1 MTSLLTAGTLSSS
14 VNSQLITN
22 EIIIREA
29 YERIGIVSDN
39 LSNQQ
44 LVSALNSCNLILN
57 SWLNKGLRAWMIR
70 QKMEAV
76 VLNRQQYFLLD
87 ENGNNTISDIRDCV
101 LRTQSRLAIY
111 NSSDSTLST
120 GTPFASSGSA
130 NNAFDSTAVGG
141 VTITGSTS
149 SNAKIG
155 FNFNLPV
162 STYSNVTLIGI
173 NSSVTNT
180 YTFDLQTSS
189 DNSTWS
195 TITSFASRSYPA
207 ANIIWQPIFSG
218 QTLQYLRLV
227 ETSGQTLKINQLYF
241 SNVVNDIYMARIAR
255 DVYMSFPSKQS
266 SNSQPN
272 QYFFDRQINPA
283 FYPWPYPTMIT
294 GSTTSSSSTTY
305 DNQWIFL
312 LNYTK
317 ALYDIG
323 GLFNIPEIPSR
334 FFDAMIAELTLRL
347 AIKGQKTDMIS
358 IYASDAENSFRL
370 AMMEDTERTPIQ
382 ISSYGGDGGGIY

>member
-1 MTSLLTAGTLSSS
+1 MINLSTAGTLSSS
-14 VNSQLITN
+14 VSSQLITN
-22 EIIIREA
+22 EIIIRES
-29 YERIGIVSDN
+29 YERIGIVSDS

-57 SWLNKGLRAWMIR
+57 SWLNKGLRGWMIR

-101 LRTQSRLAIY
+101 LRTQTRLAVY
-111 NSSDSTLST
+111 NTSDSTLST

-130 NNAFDSTAVGG
+130 NNAFDSTAGTS
-141 VTITGSTS
+141 VTIAG
-149 SNAKIG
+149 SNATIG

-173 NSSVTNT
+173 NSNLTTS
-180 YTFDLQTSS
+180 YTFDVQTSS
-189 DNSTWS
+189 DGATWS
-195 TITSFASRSYPA
+195 TITSFSSRSYPA
-207 ANIIWQPIFSG
+207 NNIIWQPIFSG
-218 QTLQYLRLV
+218 QTLQYLQLV
-227 ETSGQTLKINQLYF
+227 ETSGQTLEINQLYF
-241 SNVVNDIYMARIAR
+241 SNVVNDIYMTRIAR
-255 DVYMSFPSKQS
+255 DVYTSLPSKQS
-266 SNSQPN
+266 SNSGPN

-283 FYPWPYPTMIT
+283 FYPWPYPTTIT
-294 GSTTSSSSTTY
+294 GSTTTSSSTTY

-323 GLFNIPEIPSR
+323 GLFNTPEIPPR
-334 FFDAMIAELTLRL
+334 FFDAMISELTLRL
-347 AIKGQKTDMIS
+347 AIKSQKTDMIS

-370 AMMEDTERTPIQ
+370 AMIEDTERTPIQ

>member
-14 VNSQLITN
+14 VSSQLITN

-76 VLNRQQYFLLD
+76 VLNQQQYFLLD

-101 LRTQSRLAIY
+101 LRTQARLATY
-111 NSSDSTLST
+111 DSSDSTLST
-120 GTPFASSGSA
+120 GTPIASSSTA
-130 NNAFDSTAVGG
+130 NNAFDSTSDTP
-141 VTITGSTS
+141 VTIAGSDAT
-149 SNAKIG
+149 IG

-173 NSSVTNT
+173 NSNVERN
-180 YTFDLQTSS
+180 YTFDVQTSS
-189 DNSTWS
+189 DGDTWS
-195 TITSFASRSYPA
+195 TITSIPSYTYPA
-207 ANIIWQPIFSG
+207 NNIIWQPIFSG
-218 QTLQYLRLV
+218 PTLQYLQLK
-227 ETSGQTLKINQLYF
+227 ETSSKTLKINQLYF
-241 SNVVNDIYMARIAR
+241 SNIVNDIYMTRIAR
-255 DVYMSFPSKQS
+255 DVYTSLPSKQS
-266 SNSQPN
+266 SNSSPN

-283 FYPWPYPTMIT
+283 FYPWPYPTTIT

-305 DNQWIFL
+305 NNQWIFL

-323 GLFNIPEIPSR
+323 GLFNVPEIPSR
-334 FFDAMIAELTLRL
+334 FFEAMIAELTLRL
-347 AIKGQKTDMIS
+347 AIKAQKTDMIS

-370 AMMEDTERTPIQ
+370 AMIEDTERTPIQ
-382 ISSYGGDGGGIY
+382 ISSYGGYGGGIY